1 MQTDTITLRELT
13 IRYSVKVDSTGQT
26 VVVGRALS
34 TPAASAAALAALL
47 QDEPGEVFAILC
59 LSTKHRVIAYH
70 EVSRGTL
77 DATDGWMHQ
86 RAVPIIVRGHRLLN
100 LISGITFLSLRR
112 PLPALSDAMRDVDLL
127 DGRLADRY
135 SFWPE
140 TVRKNTGLFGFRAF
154 TGEAPATGT
163 RPAGTRRC

>member
-13 IRYSVKVDSTGQT
+13 IRYSVKADVTGQP
-26 VVVGRALS
+26 VVIGRTLS

-77 DATDGWMHQ
+77 DTTLVHPREVFKA
-86 RAVPIIVRGHRLLN
+86 ALLANAAAIIVTHYVARH
-100 LISGITFLSLRR
+100 IMDVMCPESLCGGVSARAPMSAVRR
-112 PLPALSDAMRDVDLL
+112 SK
-127 DGRLADRY
+127 
-135 SFWPE
+135 E
-140 TVRKNTGLFGFRAF
+140 
-154 TGEAPATGT
+154 GT
-163 RPAGTRRC
+163 